1 MKKTACQL
9 GFLIAVTSAIM
20 LWHHGKIP
28 DNLSD
33 TLSARRYYLFLY
45 KNIEGSSDDLSGF
58 TYSEHRSSL
67 FAIINNPGEIIQLTE
82 KGDVVNRYKFHD
94 IHDIESLEHIS
105 DNYFYFVSEQ
115 QNKEDISGLHWSDM
129 AGSSVLSAE
138 LAIVYETDLQGNIK
152 GCLPLRKGIIHLKKR
167 DK

>member
-45 KNIEGSSDDLSGF
+45 KNIEGSSDN
-58 TYSEHRSSL
+58 SEHRSSL

-82 KGDVVNRYKFHD
+82 
-94 IHDIESLEHIS
+94 
-105 DNYFYFVSEQ
+105 
-115 QNKEDISGLHWSDM
+115 
-129 AGSSVLSAE
+129 
-138 LAIVYETDLQGNIK
+138 
-152 GCLPLRKGIIHLKKR
+152 
-167 DK
+167 

>member
-45 KNIEGSSDDLSGF
+45 KNIEGSSDNLSGF

-115 QNKEDISGLHWSDM
+115 QNM
-129 AGSSVLSAE
+129 VGSSVLSAE
-138 LAIVYETDLQGNIK
+138 LAVVYETDLQGNIK
-152 GCLPLRKGIIHLKKR
+152 GCLPLRKGIIRLKKR

>member
-45 KNIEGSSDDLSGF
+45 KNIEGSSDN
-58 TYSEHRSSL
+58 SEHRSSL

-115 QNKEDISGLHWSDM
+115 QNM

-138 LAIVYETDLQGNIK
+138 LAVVYETDLQGNIK
-152 GCLPLRKGIIHLKKR
+152 GCLPLRKGIIRLKKR